1 MKDMGTRAPGWKSR
15 QARAAPTG
23 VSLNL
28 VVFLIGVAIAFL
40 DRLITI
46 VFIVLPRDCDHMQL
60 GFFGGPERLGMV
72 GWLAAI
78 AGALL
83 IFQLFLAWSGWR
95 ERNWRWPD
103 AVLGLV
109 NLGLISIPLAYALL
123 SWAFFTPT
131 HPLAQA
137 INRGTQII
145 APVEFYD
152 LWPVED
158 RTFDPELGWVEIAP
172 GEWRNEAF
180 GVVMRYELVGRC
192 WGEDFVRANF
202 EARYPGREF
211 QMPGWVERTRWVW
224 YDLEGRLIEGQ
235 HDGRRNWLEPADGE
249 FSPLTFDDIGLN
261 MWIAR
266 QEREPARP
274 TAPDGMPILT
284 REEIDAIV
292 AEAWAEAE
300 GP

>member
-1 MKDMGTRAPGWKSR
+1 MKEKGTWAPGWKSR
-15 QARAAPTG
+15 QARAAPGG

-46 VFIVLPRDCDHMQL
+46 VFIVLPRDCDTIQL
-60 GFFGGPERLGMV
+60 GFFGGPDRLGMV

-78 AGALL
+78 AGSLL
-83 IFQLFLAWSGWR
+83 VFQLVLAWSGWR
-95 ERNWRWPD
+95 VHSWRWPD
-103 AVLGLV
+103 AVLGFV
-109 NLGLISIPLAYALL
+109 NIGLISIPLAYALL

-158 RTFDPELGWVEIAP
+158 RTFDPKLGWVETGP
-172 GEWRNEAF
+172 DEWRNETF
-180 GVVMRYELVGRC
+180 GVFMRYELVARC
-192 WGEDFVRANF
+192 WNKDFVRANF
-202 EARYPGREF
+202 EARYPEREF
-211 QMPGWVERTRWVW
+211 EAPSWITQEDWVW
-224 YDLEGRLIEGQ
+224 YDLEGRLIAGQ
-235 HDGRRNWLEPADGE
+235 WALTGAPLDPAGREM
-249 FSPLTFDDIGLN
+249 SPLTFDEIGLR

-266 QEREPARP
+266 LEREPERP
-274 TAPDGMPILT
+274 TAPDGTPILT
-284 REEIDAIV
+284 REEIDAVV
-292 AEAWAEAE
+292 AEAWAE
-300 GP
+300 PQP